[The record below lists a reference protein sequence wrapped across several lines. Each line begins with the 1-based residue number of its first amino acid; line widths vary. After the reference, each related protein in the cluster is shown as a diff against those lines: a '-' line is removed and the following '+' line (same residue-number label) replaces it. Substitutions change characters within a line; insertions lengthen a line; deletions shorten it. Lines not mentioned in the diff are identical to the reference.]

1 MQSIPRQEMACVAK
15 VREPQVQRCKSELAS
30 KINTQKARVE
40 GSKLSWAEGAV
51 ERSEAGSNKSFFKI

>member
-1 MQSIPRQEMACVAK
+1 MACVAK